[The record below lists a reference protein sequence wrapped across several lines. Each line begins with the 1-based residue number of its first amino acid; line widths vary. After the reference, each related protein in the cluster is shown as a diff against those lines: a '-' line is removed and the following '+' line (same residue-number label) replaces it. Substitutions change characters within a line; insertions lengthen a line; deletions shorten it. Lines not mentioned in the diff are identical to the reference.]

1 MSFSK
6 VCVAHHA
13 LGLLMMIQ
21 NEPGMSFAFKEVPS
35 LKVIFFAISVHKN
48 NLNLQ
53 NTAFLL
59 VHIQLWTKKMILN

>member
-48 NLNLQ
+48 Q
-53 NTAFLL
+53 SKFAKYCFLISQ
-59 VHIQLWTKKMILN
+59 HSIMD